1 MSSPNLHTGT
11 TIDDLYEKVNRAV
24 ISAAERDILW
34 ERLRCAKLLIDGC
47 RLAADNLKRVYP
59 DVLSLEIL
67 KLGAAIYA
75 QIVTA
80 PLLPEEPPSHGK
92 NS

>member
-1 MSSPNLHTGT
+1 MSSPNVHTGT

-24 ISAAERDILW
+24 ISAAEKDILA
-34 ERLRCAKLLIDGC
+34 ERMRCA
-47 RLAADNLKRVYP
+47 RLVVDSMREASRDFSRLYGTV
-59 DVLSLEIL
+59 VSHEVL
-67 KLGAAIYA
+67 KLGAEIY
-75 QIVTA
+75 QKLVTA

>member
-1 MSSPNLHTGT
+1 MSSPNVHTGT

-24 ISAAERDILW
+24 ISAAERDILR
-34 ERLRCAKLLIDGC
+34 ERLRCARLIVDAC
-47 RLAADNLKRVYP
+47 RLASDDWKRIYN
-59 DVLSLEIL
+59 DVVSLEVL
-67 KLGAAIYA
+67 KLGASIYA